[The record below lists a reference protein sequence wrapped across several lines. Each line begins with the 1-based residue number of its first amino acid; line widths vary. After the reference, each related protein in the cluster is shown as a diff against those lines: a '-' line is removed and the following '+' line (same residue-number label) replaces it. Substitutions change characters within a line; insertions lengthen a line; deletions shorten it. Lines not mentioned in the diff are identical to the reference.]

1 MQRLIVV
8 LIVGRQLTV
17 PTNVSVAVAVAVVA
31 WCSLSHRSGVDT
43 RRLDGFATR
52 RLGFKRSRQTA
63 NVITIAIAIATV
75 IAVDF
80 HVNIDQDAQ
89 I

>member
-63 NVITIAIAIATV
+63 NVITIAIATV